1 MRLSNTAIKEL
12 KKRYKDVLMKCALLN
27 MAVLIGILVNSP
39 ANALY
44 IVNGTNVNLNTVEN
58 IDLTT
63 VGTTYNTTTG
73 ILYAGAGTSAISTT
87 GEITIGNEENPSGR
101 AVQAHNGGSLI
112 LGDKNTTN
120 TVTIKTD
127 DAGYGILVLGSSGQT
142 GANTEVYG
150 KNISISGTVQAHT
163 GGSVT
168 LGDRD
173 TTDSITIN
181 TGNDYGIMALGTNAT
196 NQNGATGEF
205 YAKNFSVTVT
215 GDSSEA
221 IHVGNNTY
229 NPTTNPENP
238 ASILIDAENINIT
251 AKGIALTAMSEGKL
265 ELIGNATIKSDKD
278 VIVARG
284 DAQVTIN
291 KAGDKTVKMD
301 GDINFNYGPSTSGSP
316 IDSSINITLFGS
328 DSYWNGNIRK
338 TNIDKTDN
346 DELLKIEKGVSLTL
360 NNGASW
366 TATAIEEN
374 QTTEQVAVSSLT
386 VNKGTIHSEKGNAHV
401 KNAIINGDLTLNGTL
416 TTVKG
421 GTITFEN
428 GSTLTTT
435 LDSSTVKF
443 DGDGAVAGTINLT
456 SLSAGTY
463 TFMGENVD
471 HSALS
476 FADNTLYD
484 ITLDGDNLVVTTK
497 AVDSIAEKT
506 GASQQETSALVAMVA
521 ADGSGTEKG
530 QLIADALSE
539 AIQSGDTSKAI
550 EAVKKTAPTTAQV
563 TQGVAKEAAGTVARL
578 ASGRMSAVKG
588 RSGGDITEGAGLWV
602 QALYNHTKQNATSTN
617 DGFKADSE
625 GIALGV
631 DKEVSENVTLGIGY
645 GYMKTDVDSYGRE
658 MDVDGHNFF
667 LYGKYQPS
675 QWYVSSVLSYNYSKY
690 TEKKEPMGV
699 NLRSEYDVNSY
710 SAQMMTGYE
719 YQNGWTPEAGLR
731 YLVVDA
737 DSYFDG
743 MQRVSS
749 DKDDVLTAVVGLK
762 YETTRKANCVTFK
775 PHARVALTYDVLSDN
790 ATANVLVSGGGNYRT
805 ESQRLHRLGAEAD
818 LGVTATVK
826 NVDVTLEYNGAFR
839 QDYTS
844 QGGMLK
850 LRYHF

>member
-12 KKRYKDVLMKCALLN
+12 KKRYKNILIKCAMLNAAALLAFATPA
-27 MAVLIGILVNSP
+27 MAEISAPLD
-39 ANALY
+39 Y
-44 IVNGTNVNLNTVEN
+44 
-58 IDLTT
+58 D
-63 VGTTYNTTTG
+63 
-73 ILYAGAGTSAISTT
+73 GTSGTINEDIKISTT
-87 GEITIGNEENPSGR
+87 NDDGIFVATP
-101 AVQAHNGGSLI
+101 NG
-112 LGDKNTTN
+112 TTN
-120 TVTIKTD
+120 VGTLSINADSVSVITTANGNYAAIWSANRTYDPATENRATVDIK
-127 DAGYGILVLGSSGQT
+127 
-142 GANTEVYG
+142 AN
-150 KNISISGTVQAHT
+150 NIYISAPV
-163 GGSVT
+163 
-168 LGDRD
+168 
-173 TTDSITIN
+173 
-181 TGNDYGIMALGTNAT
+181 
-196 NQNGATGEF
+196 
-205 YAKNFSVTVT
+205 K
-215 GDSSEA
+215 
-221 IHVGNNTY
+221 
-229 NPTTNPENP
+229 
-238 ASILIDAENINIT
+238 
-251 AKGIALTAMSEGKL
+251 ALTAMSQGVINL
-265 ELIGNATIKSDKD
+265 SGNTI
-278 VIVARG
+278 IEAPNAILARG
-284 DAQVTIN
+284 DAIVNIN
-291 KAGDKTVKMD
+291 TDNTDKTLQMTGNIEFAYDKT
-301 GDINFNYGPSTSGSP
+301 TSGTP
-316 IDSSINITLFGS
+316 IDATVTVNLNGAN
-328 DSYWNGNIRK
+328 SYWNGNILK
-338 TNIDKTDN
+338 NWSTNIDDAQKED
-346 DELLKIEKGVSLTL
+346 LLKVEQGLSLTL
-360 NNGASW
+360 NDGASW
-366 TATAIEEN
+366 TATAIN
-374 QTTEQVAVSSLT
+374 STIPPEQVAVTSLT

-416 TTVKG
+416 TTVSG

-435 LDSSTVKF
+435 FDSSTVKF

-539 AIQSGDTSKAI
+539 AMQSGNTDIAI
-550 EAVKKTAPTTAQV
+550 DATKQAAPTTAQV
-563 TQGVAKEAAGTVARL
+563 TQGIAKEAAGTVARL
-578 ASGRMSAVKG
+578 ASGRMAAVKG

-602 QALYNHTKQNATSTN
+602 QALYNHTKQNATSSS

-667 LYGKYQPS
+667 VYGKYQPS

-690 TEKKEPMGV
+690 TEKKAPMGV

-762 YETTRKANCVTFK
+762 YETTRKANCLSFK
-775 PHARVALTYDVLSDN
+775 PYARVALTYDVLSDN
-790 ATANVLVSGGGNYRT
+790 ATANVFVSGGGNYRT